1 MRSKVVRLSAL
12 ILILAVVL
20 YPLFW
25 MIGTSVKSPEEIAS
39 NIGLIPHNFTPS
51 NFSEGWNKFDVAFG
65 RFFLNSAMVAT
76 LTVLGNTVSCL
87 LAAYALGRLR
97 FRLRGLWFAIMIGT
111 LLLPGHVLIIPQY
124 ILFRTLGLVGGDFPY
139 LPLLVPHFLATE
151 AFFVFLMVQF
161 MRGIPRELDEAA
173 VIDGANPYGIFRHVI
188 LPLSRPALVTTAI
201 FSFIWT
207 WNDFFKQLKMVG
219 GEFPYLPLVVPHFL
233 ATEAFFVFLMVQF
246 MRGIPRELDEAAV
259 IDGASPF
266 SVFRHVVLPLSRPA
280 LVTTAIFSFIW
291 TWNDFFRQLVYLSQ
305 LKDYTAPV
313 ALTLF
318 IDSTSES
325 SVGPM
330 FAMSLLSLVPVFLFF
345 VAFQRMLVEG
355 INTSGLKG

>member
-1 MRSKVVRLSAL
+1 MTTVAAQHRVSRKPVAGRRVRLAVL
-12 ILILAVVL
+12 IVLLAVVL
-20 YPLFW
+20 YPLLW
-25 MIGTSVKSPEEIAS
+25 MVGTSFKSPEEIVN
-39 NIGLIPHNFTPS
+39 NIGLIPGEFTPS
-51 NFSEGWNKFDVAFG
+51 NFSEGWSKFDVSFG
-65 RFFLNSAMVAT
+65 RFFVNSALVSIM
-76 LTVLGNTVSCL
+76 TVIGNSISCL
-87 LAAYALGRLR
+87 LAAYAFGRLR
-97 FRLRGLWFAIMIGT
+97 FRLRGFWFAIMIGT

-124 ILFRTLGLVGGDFPY
+124 ILFRTLGWVGGDWPY
-139 LPLLVPHFLATE
+139 LPLLVP
-151 AFFVFLMVQF
+151 Q
-161 MRGIPRELDEAA
+161 
-173 VIDGANPYGIFRHVI
+173 
-188 LPLSRPALVTTAI
+188 
-201 FSFIWT
+201 
-207 WNDFFKQLKMVG
+207 
-219 GEFPYLPLVVPHFL
+219 FL

-259 IDGASPF
+259 IDGASPYGI
-266 SVFRHVVLPLSRPA
+266 FRHVILPLSRPA

-291 TWNDFFRQLVYLSQ
+291 TWNDFFRQLVFLSE

>member
-1 MRSKVVRLSAL
+1 MMRSKLRVLAL
-12 ILILAVVL
+12 IVILAAVL

-25 MIGTSVKSPEEIAS
+25 MVGTSLKSPAEIAS
-39 NIGLIPHNFTPS
+39 NIGLVPKQFTPGNFTA
-51 NFSEGWNKFDVAFG
+51 GWHKFDVAFG

-76 LTVLGNTVSCL
+76 LTVLGNTISCL

-97 FRLRGLWFAIMIGT
+97 FRLRRFWFAIMIGT

-124 ILFRTLGLVGGDFPY
+124 ILFRTLGWVGGDWPY

-173 VIDGANPYGIFRHVI
+173 VIDGASPYG
-188 LPLSRPALVTTAI
+188 
-201 FSFIWT
+201 
-207 WNDFFKQLKMVG
+207 
-219 GEFPYLPLVVPHFL
+219 
-233 ATEAFFVFLMVQF
+233 
-246 MRGIPRELDEAAV
+246 
-259 IDGASPF
+259 
-266 SVFRHVVLPLSRPA
+266 VFRHVVLPLSRPA

>member
-1 MRSKVVRLSAL
+1 MRGRLRL
-12 ILILAVVL
+12 LVLVLILAVVL

-25 MIGTSVKSPEEIAS
+25 MIGTSLKSPEEIAS
-39 NIGLIPHNFTPS
+39 NIGLFPETFTPG
-51 NFSEGWNKFDVAFG
+51 NFAAGWQKFDVNFG
-65 RFFLNSAMVAT
+65 RFFLNSAMVSG
-76 LTVLGNTVSCL
+76 LTVVGNTVSCL
-87 LAAYALGRLR
+87 LAAYAFGRLR
-97 FRLRGLWFAIMIGT
+97 FKLRKFWFSIMIAT

-124 ILFRTLGLVGGDFPY
+124 ILFRNLGWVGGDWPY
-139 LPLLVPHFLATE
+139 LPLLVPQFLATE

-161 MRGIPRELDEAA
+161 MRGVPRELDEAA
-173 VIDGANPYGIFRHVI
+173 
-188 LPLSRPALVTTAI
+188 
-201 FSFIWT
+201 
-207 WNDFFKQLKMVG
+207 K
-219 GEFPYLPLVVPHFL
+219 
-233 ATEAFFVFLMVQF
+233 
-246 MRGIPRELDEAAV
+246 
-259 IDGASPF
+259 IDGASPYSIF
-266 SVFRHVVLPLSRPA
+266 QHVILPLSRPA

-291 TWNDFFRQLVYLSQ
+291 TWNDFFRQLVFLSS
-305 LKDYTAPV
+305 LEDYTAPV

>member
-1 MRSKVVRLSAL
+1 MRSKVARLSAL

-25 MIGTSVKSPEEIAS
+25 MIGTSFKSPAEIAS
-39 NIGLIPHNFTPS
+39 NNGLIPHEFTPS

-97 FRLRGLWFAIMIGT
+97 FRLRGFWFAIMIGT

-139 LPLLVPHFLATE
+139 LPLL
-151 AFFVFLMVQF
+151 
-161 MRGIPRELDEAA
+161 
-173 VIDGANPYGIFRHVI
+173 
-188 LPLSRPALVTTAI
+188 
-201 FSFIWT
+201 
-207 WNDFFKQLKMVG
+207 
-219 GEFPYLPLVVPHFL
+219 VPHFL

-345 VAFQRMLVEG
+345 VAFQRLLVEG

>member
-1 MRSKVVRLSAL
+1 MMRSKVRLLAL
-12 ILILAVVL
+12 IVILAAVL

-25 MIGTSVKSPEEIAS
+25 MVGTAFKSPQEIVN
-39 NIGLIPHNFTPS
+39 NIGLIPREFTPG
-51 NFSEGWNKFDVAFG
+51 NFADGWSKFDVGFG
-65 RFFLNSAMVAT
+65 RFFLNSAMVAG
-76 LTVLGNTVSCL
+76 LTVVGNALSCL
-87 LAAYALGRLR
+87 LAAYAFGRLR
-97 FRLRGLWFAIMIGT
+97 FRLRGFWFAIMIGT
-111 LLLPGHVLIIPQY
+111 LLLPAHVLIIPQY
-124 ILFRTLGLVGGDFPY
+124 ILFRTLGWVGGDWPY
-139 LPLLVPHFLATE
+139 LPLLVPHYLATE

-173 VIDGANPYGIFRHVI
+173 VIDGASVYRVFRHVI

-207 WNDFFKQLKMVG
+207 WNDFFKQL
-219 GEFPYLPLVVPHFL
+219 
-233 ATEAFFVFLMVQF
+233 
-246 MRGIPRELDEAAV
+246 
-259 IDGASPF
+259 
-266 SVFRHVVLPLSRPA
+266 
-280 LVTTAIFSFIW
+280 
-291 TWNDFFRQLVYLSQ
+291 VYLSD

-345 VAFQRMLVEG
+345 VAFQWLLVEG

>member
-25 MIGTSVKSPEEIAS
+25 MIGTSFKSPEEIAS
-39 NIGLIPHNFTPS
+39 NIGLIPHEFTPS
-51 NFSEGWNKFDVAFG
+51 NFSEGWHNFDVAFG

-97 FRLRGLWFAIMIGT
+97 FRLRGFWFAIMIGT

-173 VIDGANPYGIFRHVI
+173 VIDGA
-188 LPLSRPALVTTAI
+188 SA
-201 FSFIWT
+201 
-207 WNDFFKQLKMVG
+207 
-219 GEFPYLPLVVPHFL
+219 
-233 ATEAFFVFLMVQF
+233 
-246 MRGIPRELDEAAV
+246 
-259 IDGASPF
+259 F

-345 VAFQRMLVEG
+345 VAFQRLLVEG

>member
-1 MRSKVVRLSAL
+1 MRGRLRLLVL

-20 YPLFW
+20 YPLIW
-25 MIGTSVKSPEEIAS
+25 MVGTSVKSPEEIAS
-39 NIGLIPHNFTPS
+39 NIGLIPESFTPG
-51 NFSEGWNKFDVAFG
+51 NFAAGWQKFDVNFG
-65 RFFLNSAMVAT
+65 RFFLNSAMVSG
-76 LTVLGNTVSCL
+76 LTVLGNTISCL
-87 LAAYALGRLR
+87 LAAYAFGRLR
-97 FRLRGLWFAIMIGT
+97 FRLRKFWFSIMIAT

-124 ILFRTLGLVGGDFPY
+124 ILFRNLGWVGGDWPY
-139 LPLLVPHFLATE
+139 LPLLVPQFLATE

-173 VIDGANPYGIFRHVI
+173 KIDGASPYSIFRHVI
-188 LPLSRPALVTTAI
+188 
-201 FSFIWT
+201 
-207 WNDFFKQLKMVG
+207 
-219 GEFPYLPLVVPHFL
+219 
-233 ATEAFFVFLMVQF
+233 
-246 MRGIPRELDEAAV
+246 
-259 IDGASPF
+259 
-266 SVFRHVVLPLSRPA
+266 LPLSRPA

-345 VAFQRMLVEG
+345 VAFQRLLVEG
-355 INTSGLKG
+355 INTTGLKG

>member
-1 MRSKVVRLSAL
+1 MSSTVTTAPRGLQRGPLVRLAVL
-12 ILILAVVL
+12 LLLLAVVL
-20 YPLFW
+20 YPLVW
-25 MIGTSVKSPEEIAS
+25 MVGTSFKSPQEIVS
-39 NIGLIPHNFTPS
+39 NIGLIPRDFTPG
-51 NFSEGWNKFDVAFG
+51 NFAEGWNKFDIGFG
-65 RFFLNSAMVAT
+65 RFFLNSAMVSL
-76 LTVLGNTVSCL
+76 LTVAGNTISCL

-97 FRLRGLWFAIMIGT
+97 FRLRGVWFAIMIGT

-124 ILFRTLGLVGGDFPY
+124 ILFRSLDWVGGDWPY
-139 LPLLVPHFLATE
+139 LPLLVPQFLATE

-173 VIDGANPYGIFRHVI
+173 KIDGASPYSIFRHVI

-207 WNDFFKQLKMVG
+207 WNDFF
-219 GEFPYLPLVVPHFL
+219 
-233 ATEAFFVFLMVQF
+233 
-246 MRGIPRELDEAAV
+246 
-259 IDGASPF
+259 
-266 SVFRHVVLPLSRPA
+266 
-280 LVTTAIFSFIW
+280 
-291 TWNDFFRQLVYLSQ
+291 RQLVFLSD

-325 SVGPM
+325 AVGPM

-345 VAFQRMLVEG
+345 VAFQRLLVEG